1 MSLPTSALMGSLGVI
16 DLSDNEDGEDE
27 GEENYIENGDSID
40 NSTKVE
46 SNKVVTK
53 LSDVVSI

>member
-16 DLSDNEDGEDE
+16 DFSDNEDGEDE
-27 GEENYIENGDSID
+27 GEENYIEDGDSID
-40 NSTKVE
+40 NSTKDE